1 MNFDLSGSNGSALLA
16 HLPMHGLTLLLF
28 PLLSLVAIKLWL
40 AMRTG
45 SGKKTP
51 TQWVLTGDHDDN
63 GLPQLARATSVS
75 PEARLRA
82 EIAAYKSRNT
92 R

>member
-1 MNFDLSGSNGSALLA
+1 MNFDFSSGTGPALLA
-16 HLPMHGLTLLLF
+16 HLPMYGLTLVLF

-51 TQWVLTGDHDDN
+51 TQWVVTGEHDDD
-63 GLPQLARATSVS
+63 GLPRLARATAVS
-75 PEARLRA
+75 AEARLRA
-82 EIAAYKSRNT
+82 AIQTGRSQRL

>member
-1 MNFDLSGSNGSALLA
+1 MNFDLSGTNVSAMLA
-16 HLPMHGLTLLLF
+16 HLPMYGLTLILF
-28 PLLSLVAIKLWL
+28 PLLSLVVIKMFL

-51 TQWVLTGDHDDN
+51 TQWVITGERDED
-63 GLPQLARATSVS
+63 GLPKLARATAVS
-75 PEARLRA
+75 QEARLRA
-82 EIAAYKSRNT
+82 AIQANRSSRL